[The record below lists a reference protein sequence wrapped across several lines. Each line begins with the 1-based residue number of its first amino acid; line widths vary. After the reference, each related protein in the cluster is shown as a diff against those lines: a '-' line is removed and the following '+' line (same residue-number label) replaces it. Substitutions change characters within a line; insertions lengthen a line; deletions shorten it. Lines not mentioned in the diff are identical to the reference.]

1 MDLCIWFED
10 GTTAYFKDVTSF
22 EEKDF
27 FIIFKYISRSN
38 AKSKKAKFYLDAIAG
53 YSISTD

>member
-1 MDLCIWFED
+1 MDLCIWFEN
-10 GTTAYFKDVTSF
+10 GATAYFTDVTSF

-27 FIIFKYISRSN
+27 SIIFKYTSRSN
-38 AKSKKAKFYLDAIAG
+38 AKSKEATFYLDAIAG